1 MPFYALDIRGQI
13 MKSDLTTE
21 DDLVLMVGNEAR
33 GLREETLELVDYK
46 LRIPMKE
53 TIDSLNAN
61 VATSIAMFMIGGR
74 K

>member
-1 MPFYALDIRGQI
+1 MLI
-13 MKSDLTTE
+13 
-21 DDLVLMVGNEAR
+21 VGNEAR
-33 GLREETLELVDYK
+33 GLREETQEIVDHM